1 MTESQGL
8 QLQIQT
14 VQFTPAIVTFNADQI
29 ASILNLQLMK
39 YKGLTF
45 TEDSEAEAKKVIAE
59 LRKGKAMLD
68 TYRKTTKAE
77 LTVAV
82 TEFEQQIK
90 ELANKFDLVIL
101 PLTEQTA
108 QFEKDR
114 VEKKRAVIVK
124 IIADLI
130 IKFQLQGPFAE
141 QLIAPE
147 SYLNRTTT
155 MGSIN
160 SELLMEAES
169 LKADQ
174 DRRESELALIRSNVE
189 IANQSLSGA
198 GLLENT
204 YTRLLGSLTLV
215 DVLSRLNADVAA
227 MKKQEEQ
234 AEERKARDQAEADE
248 RVRAIEARATQ
259 VIEDRAAEV
268 AQANREAVVKP
279 LEPIGVIEAY
289 QVPEVGIITRI
300 YKVTGTVAELDELED
315 FLNDRI
321 YDWSV

>member
-29 ASILNLQLMK
+29 ASVLNLQLMK

-45 TEDSEAEAKKVIAE
+45 TEDTEADAKKIIAE
-59 LRKGKAMLD
+59 LRKGKALLD

-141 QLIAPE
+141 QLIATE

-215 DVLSRLNADVAA
+215 DVLSRLNADVDA
-227 MKKQEEQ
+227 MKDREAK
-234 AEERKARDQAEADE
+234 AAARILADAKAREELAEKVKADI
-248 RVRAIEARATQ
+248 A
-259 VIEDRAAEV
+259 DV

-279 LEPIGVIEAY
+279 LEPIGVFEAY
-289 QVPEVGIITRI
+289 RVPDVGVISRI

-321 YDWSV
+321 YDWRVSSLC